1 TELQE
6 DSEEF
11 LESFIHAWEQRAR
24 WEADVVDRNTDM
36 DELPS
41 AAESM
46 ASAFLGDKLAR
57 RVTKM
62 GDANKKESWRY
73 PRGR

>member
-1 TELQE
+1 VGQN
-6 DSEEF
+6 SEM
-11 LESFIHAWEQRAR
+11 
-24 WEADVVDRNTDM
+24 V
-36 DELPS
+36 ELPS

-57 RVTKM
+57 RVTKI

-73 PRGR
+73 PRSR